1 MRDNLPAAAASEI
14 GTESDDRAT
23 VRVTLLTQVKCGLCD
38 QAKGVLADL
47 QHDPALPVRLDVH
60 EVSLD
65 TDQGRALASVAGVI
79 FAPGVLLDG
88 KPFSHG
94 RLSERKLRRTL
105 NRTAR

>member
-1 MRDNLPAAAASEI
+1 MRGTRPAASASE
-14 GTESDDRAT
+14 GSTDSKDRAT
-23 VRVTLLTQVKCGLCD
+23 VTVTLLTQTTCNLCE
-38 QAKGVLADL
+38 QAKGVLAAL
-47 QHDPALPVRLDVH
+47 QHDLALPVRLDVH

-65 TDQGRALASVAGVI
+65 TDQGRALASAAGMM

-105 NRTAR
+105 NSLPR